1 MPVSSQPL
9 HFLPSHP
16 SILLSLSPPLPS
28 PPSPPL
34 PPLTGTDKLVVA
46 VHLAYAF
53 AQKNRRMGVR
63 KAAGMQHCVL
73 LCAPDDATVDA
84 TLSELCGQAVCVWVC
99 EWVCDCMH
107 VLMLVLV
114 PVYVCLHAYGWV

>member
-1 MPVSSQPL
+1 MHSSL
-9 HFLPSHP
+9 IPS
-16 SILLSLSPPLPS
+16 SPLPF
-28 PPSPPL
+28 

-73 LCAPDDATVDA
+73 LCAPDDAAVDA
-84 TLSELCGQAVCVWVC
+84 TLSELCGQAVCVWMGVGVQVC
-99 EWVCDCMH
+99 RCVG
-107 VLMLVLV
+107 V
-114 PVYVCLHAYGWV
+114 